1 MISTLSVLTP
11 HRHANRSAPTAT
23 VASEGVSELVI
34 FLDIDGVLHP
44 LFPRKDRPEKESLPL
59 AYLPRLAS
67 VLRDFPTVFVVI
79 SSTWRI
85 KRSLVELQKL
95 FPDDLQNRIIGSTP
109 VFTDSRRP
117 GGREAEAMA
126 WLDQHP
132 EHLDWI
138 AVDDC
143 AICWFSLSKLILCDD
158 GFRGDEEAC
167 LRKGIKGA
175 PEYRG
180 LADQ

>member
-1 MISTLSVLTP
+1 M
-11 HRHANRSAPTAT
+11 
-23 VASEGVSELVI
+23 VI

-44 LFPRKDRPEKESLPL
+44 LFPRKDRPAEESVLL

-67 VLRDFPTVFVVI
+67 VLRDFPTVSVVI
-79 SSTWRI
+79 SSTWRL
-85 KRSLVELQKL
+85 KRSLSELQKL

-109 VFTDSRRP
+109 VFTDSTRP
-117 GGREAEAMA
+117 GGREAEALL

-143 AICWFSLSKLILCDD
+143 AVCWFSLHKLVICND
-158 GFRGDEEAC
+158 GFRNDEEID
-167 LRKGIKGA
+167 LRDAIKNMI
-175 PEYRG
+175 PFK
-180 LADQ
+180 